1 MMLQIST
8 PINGETPSSFLD
20 NHLLFVILGLV
31 ALVFVIIRVAKFLS
45 EMDFSSTSK

>member
-8 PINGETPSSFLD
+8 PINGETSSSFLD
-20 NHLLFVILGLV
+20 NQLLFVILGLI

-45 EMDFSSTSK
+45 EMDFNRTSK

>member
-8 PINGETPSSFLD
+8 PINGEIPSSFLD
-20 NHLLFVILGLV
+20 NQLLFVILGLI

-45 EMDFSSTSK
+45 EMDFNRTSK